1 MRALPWA
8 LGLPVVEPAWCR
20 RGKEGECWEPAAT
33 KGWSGGPNDRHVDAG
48 CSRSVIPLSSVASAC
63 SGAVLRT
70 ESWVKLTSKGENSK
84 AYCLL
89 ETGTV
94 LSSFW
99 KRQNRRRPCPPLTA
113 AAPQAPA
120 PAGYTENRRR
130 FSVLR
135 YDITPVNIRRC
146 FACPAFLAF
155 ALFLAYSQTGR
166 CPSIERE
173 SARARST
180 EASAALGV
188 SWGCL
193 RVH

>member
-1 MRALPWA
+1 MQLCT
-8 LGLPVVEPAWCR
+8 V
-20 RGKEGECWEPAAT
+20 
-33 KGWSGGPNDRHVDAG
+33 
-48 CSRSVIPLSSVASAC
+48 
-63 SGAVLRT
+63 RT
-70 ESWVKLTSKGENSK
+70 ESWVKLTSKGENAK
-84 AYCLL
+84 DNCLL
-89 ETGTV
+89 ESGTV

-130 FSVLR
+130 FSVHR

-155 ALFLAYSQTGR
+155 ARFLAYSQTGR